1 LCSLVCRMST
11 DGVRMKIK
19 KEELFSIPNLLSYFR
34 ILLIPCFVYLYLSA
48 TKESEFIA
56 AAMILIISGLTDLLD
71 GKIARKF
78 NMITEMGKALDPLAD
93 KLTQAAVAICLT
105 FEIKYFFIIVI
116 IMVIK
121 ESFMLF
127 ANIIS
132 MKLYKRKLGGAEWFG
147 KVTTAIVY
155 LVMFLLIIMPN
166 MEQQNQTWITL
177 GLGIILVSTG
187 VLYIPVFRKLFKDEY
202 EYVHPKFLK

>member
-1 LCSLVCRMST
+1 MCSLVCRMST

-132 MKLYKRKLGGAEWFG
+132 MKLYKR
-147 KVTTAIVY
+147 
-155 LVMFLLIIMPN
+155 N

-177 GLGIILVSTG
+177 GLGIILVSTS

>member
-1 LCSLVCRMST
+1 
-11 DGVRMKIK
+11 
-19 KEELFSIPNLLSYFR
+19 
-34 ILLIPCFVYLYLSA
+34 
-48 TKESEFIA
+48 
-56 AAMILIISGLTDLLD
+56 
-71 GKIARKF
+71 
-78 NMITEMGKALDPLAD
+78 
-93 KLTQAAVAICLT
+93 
-105 FEIKYFFIIVI
+105 
-116 IMVIK
+116 
-121 ESFMLF
+121 MLF